1 MTGGSA
7 PAASGRSMPRWWKA
21 LFLTGALFLGIGLV
35 ATLWA
40 DEDRVPAPIS
50 GLDSGSGGD

>member
-1 MTGGSA
+1 MTGGPA

-40 DEDRVPAPIS
+40 DEDRVPVPIS

>member
-1 MTGGSA
+1 
-7 PAASGRSMPRWWKA
+7 MPRWWKA

-40 DEDRVPAPIS
+40 DEDRVPVPIS

>member
-35 ATLWA
+35 ATLWV
-40 DEDRVPAPIS
+40 DDDQGPAPVS
-50 GLDSGSGGD
+50 GLDPGPGGG